1 MYQNK
6 KNMKFKKLVCFDFD
20 DTLFFTPRP
29 EEGKKIWFDKTGEN
43 WKHIGWWG
51 KSDTLNLN
59 IFDIPLNEW
68 VHSKYLEINDA
79 HKILATGR
87 LDKIPGMRDCV
98 NKILDIN
105 NIVFDEV
112 HLNWGTDTL
121 KFKIKLFNE
130 RIETL
135 GVEEFIMFDDRKE
148 HLIEFEKWA
157 EVQNIKITIVD
168 VINKTTK
175 VFN

>member
-1 MYQNK
+1 MEPAK
-6 KNMKFKKLVCFDFD
+6 RGF
-20 DTLFFTPRP
+20 
-29 EEGKKIWFDKTGEN
+29 WFDKTGEN

-135 GVEEFIMFDDRKE
+135 GVEEFIMFDDSKE

-168 VINKTTK
+168 VVNKTEKTFRK
-175 VFN
+175 